1 MSLRIKFLALLVVIP
16 SLCLG
21 IFLYFAITTFVNDK
35 KLSLLENQFNLLNS
49 TNLFFLS
56 SQKSETLSEAIANL
70 KKQEGFENLV
80 VATPT
85 GKLWPDE
92 KESLETIFGTEVY
105 QKLLS
110 QTSSEGSFEVK
121 AIDGVKL
128 LLSFLRV
135 NVNKENVNPLIFIIT
150 TPLSLADRA
159 SLLFLFKAVAA
170 FVALIS
176 IAILVSILFSNKLT
190 MGIKTL
196 SQAMTD
202 FGNGKFETELLGSNG
217 DDEVATMTRQFQ
229 EMRKQIK
236 NLIFEKEEKTKIET
250 EMNLAGAL
258 QKSFF
263 PEPIFSF
270 SGAEFAGFFQ
280 PASHAGGDWWYYF
293 NKDNLFVFLIG
304 DVTGHGLNSAML
316 TGVARSAMSLI
327 SSSFVSPADTLEKL
341 NQVICDTA
349 GGKLMMTCVV
359 AALNTDTGEINIS
372 NASHEFP
379 FSLPSADK
387 DLNKNDLNYFISDPG
402 PRLGQSKSSK
412 FKNSIFQIN
421 DGESMVFYSDGLLDT
436 QNPEGKVFGERN
448 LIKLAGKDHKSKL
461 SSQDIMEKIRRHVL
475 QFKSTA
481 ELIDDLSFFVV
492 KWNKIRKVNENI

>member
-21 IFLYFAITTFVNDK
+21 IFLHFAITTFDNDK

-49 TNLFFLS
+49 TNLFFLN
-56 SQKSETLSEAIANL
+56 SQKPENLSEAISNL
-70 KKQEGFENLV
+70 RKQEGFENLV
-80 VATPT
+80 VSTPA
-85 GKLWPDE
+85 GKLWPEE
-92 KESLETIFGTEVY
+92 KESLETIYGAEVY

-121 AIDGVKL
+121 AKDSGSL

-135 NVNKENVNPLIFIIT
+135 NTDNINPLIFIIT
-150 TPLSLADRA
+150 TPSSLADRA

-176 IAILVSILFSNKLT
+176 IAILISILFSNKLT
-190 MGIKTL
+190 KGIKAL

-202 FGNGKFETELLGSNG
+202 FGVGKFDTELPSSND

-229 EMRKQIK
+229 IMRKQIK

-250 EMNLAGAL
+250 EMNLAGTL

-263 PEPIFSF
+263 PEPVFSF
-270 SGAEFAGFFQ
+270 GGADFAGFFQ
-280 PASHAGGDWWYYF
+280 PASHAGGDWWHYF
-293 NKDNLFVFLIG
+293 QKDNLFVFLIG

-316 TGVARSAMSLI
+316 TGVARAAMSLI

-359 AALNTDTGEINIS
+359 AALNTDTGEINMA
-372 NASHEFP
+372 NASHEVP
-379 FSLPSADK
+379 FSLPPVDK
-387 DLNKNDLNYFISDPG
+387 DLNKNDLSFFISDPG
-402 PRLGQSKSSK
+402 PRLGEITSAK
-412 FKNSIFQIN
+412 FKTSKFQIN
-421 DGESMVFYSDGLLDT
+421 DGESMVFFSDGLLDT
-436 QNPEGKVFGERN
+436 QNPEGKSFGERN
-448 LIKLAGKDHKSKL
+448 LVKLVGKDHKVTL
-461 SSQDIMEKIRRHVL
+461 SSQDLMEKIRRHVL

-492 KWNKIRKVNENI
+492 KWNKIRNANENI